1 LEPQDLDEVTPRLAA
16 VARFL
21 RQQDSSS
28 PAPYLL
34 LRGYRWGEM
43 RGYGE
48 SPDPLVLIPPSSE
61 VRQNI
66 KRLSLEGNWGDVLE
80 AAEAAMAEPC
90 GRAWLDLQRYVVKAA
105 DEWSYYN
112 ISKAVVSELR
122 ALLADLPQLPQ
133 WTLMDDTPTA
143 NAETQ
148 AWILDVVQV
157 QAAPTNGTQE
167 ESAPSFDEPPAVE
180 SVTPGEAPPPDTF
193 TLALE
198 AARSGHAS
206 DAIHML
212 SEDIARQQS
221 GRARFQR
228 KLQLA
233 QICMMTSH
241 EALAHPILEELARSI
256 ETHRLEEWESSDAVA
271 HPLAMLYRCLSKMD
285 GDPGVKQRLYAQ
297 ISRLDP
303 MQALECTR

>member
-1 LEPQDLDEVTPRLAA
+1 
-16 VARFL
+16 
-21 RQQDSSS
+21 
-28 PAPYLL
+28 
-34 LRGYRWGEM
+34 
-43 RGYGE
+43 
-48 SPDPLVLIPPSSE
+48 

-66 KRLSLEGNWGDVLE
+66 KRLSLEGNWGEVLE

-90 GRAWLDLQRYVVKAA
+90 GRAWLDLQRYVVKASE
-105 DEWSYYN
+105 EWGSYN

-122 ALLADLPQLPQ
+122 ALLIDLPQLPQ

-148 AWILDVVQV
+148 AWIRDVVQV
-157 QAAPTNGTQE
+157 QAAPGNGRE
-167 ESAPSFDEPPAVE
+167 EPAPSFDEPAAE
-180 SVTPGEAPPPDTF
+180 EIVTPGQAPPPDTF

-198 AARSGHAS
+198 AARSGHAA

-221 GRARFQR
+221 GRTRFHR

-241 EALAHPILEELARSI
+241 EALAQPILEELARSI

-271 HPLAMLYRCLSKMD
+271 HPLALLYRCLIKMD
-285 GDPGVKQRLYAQ
+285 VDPAVKQRLYAQ

-303 MQALECTR
+303 MQALECAR

>member
-66 KRLSLEGNWGDVLE
+66 KRLSLEANWGDMLE

-105 DEWSYYN
+105 EEWGYYN
-112 ISKAVVSELR
+112 ISKAVVSELL
-122 ALLADLPQLPQ
+122 ALLVDLPQLPQ

-148 AWILDVVQV
+148 VWIRDVVQ
-157 QAAPTNGTQE
+157 AAAANGTE
-167 ESAPSFDEPPAVE
+167 ARAPSFAEPSAEEPLA
-180 SVTPGEAPPPDTF
+180 PGEPAPPDTF

-198 AARSGHAS
+198 AARGGHAA
-206 DAIHML
+206 DAIQML

-221 GRARFQR
+221 GRTRFHR
-228 KLQLA
+228 KLKLA

-241 EALAHPILEELARSI
+241 EALAQPILEELARSI
-256 ETHRLEEWESSDAVA
+256 ETHKLEDWESSDAVA
-271 HPLAMLYRCLSKMD
+271 HPLAMLYRCLNKMD
-285 GDPGVKQRLYAQ
+285 GDPAVKQRLYAQ

-303 MQALECTR
+303 VQALECTR